1 VSTKELILQQ
11 LDRVPES
18 ELSNVLTYLQA
29 LQPPTQEEIDA
40 EFLVVYASVV
50 EKRKEVF
57 QRLADS

>member
-1 VSTKELILQQ
+1 MSTKELILQQ
-11 LDRVPES
+11 LDCVPES

-29 LQPPTQEEIDA
+29 LQPSTQEEIDA
-40 EFLVVYASVV
+40 EFLDVYASVV